1 LCNYAKLKTHSQTNI
16 IMKKNLLILFSAGL
30 VIALCST
37 TLSVNSSSSGA
48 PSGKANDPASGSANC
63 TDCHSGIA
71 TNATAAQASIT
82 STIPAAGYTPGSTY
96 TITATVNFT
105 GRSKFG
111 FQISPQNATG
121 ALLGTLINTS
131 TQTKLVGIS
140 KYVTHTTS
148 GNSGSNTKSWTFDW
162 TAPAAGTGVVTFYG
176 SFMAANGDGG
186 TSGDIVYKT
195 SYAVSEAVAS
205 GINEVEANTNALT
218 VINLKNAL
226 QISYNAQSAATANV
240 ELYTL
245 NGTIVSTTSYEQ
257 QNAGTVN
264 LNVDVKD
271 GLNTGIYII
280 KVQQGTQVL
289 TKKLA
294 LVF

>member
-1 LCNYAKLKTHSQTNI
+1 
-16 IMKKNLLILFSAGL
+16 MKKNLLILISAGL

-37 TLSVNSSSSGA
+37 TSSVNSSSSGA

-63 TDCHSGIA
+63 TGCHSGTA
-71 TNATAAQASIT
+71 TSATTQASIT
-82 STIPAAGYTPGSTY
+82 STIPAVGYNPGTTY

-111 FQISPQNATG
+111 FQVSPQNAAGTF
-121 ALLGTLINTS
+121 LGTLINTS
-131 TQTKLVGIS
+131 TQTKLVGTS
-140 KYVTHTTS
+140 KYVTHTTA
-148 GNSGSNTKSWTFDW
+148 GNSGTNTKSWTFDW
-162 TAPAAGTGVVTFYG
+162 TAPAAGTGAVTFYG
-176 SFMAANGDGG
+176 SFMASNGDGG
-186 TSGDIVYKT
+186 TIGDIVYTT
-195 SYAVSEAVAS
+195 SYAVTEAVAS
-205 GINEVEANTNALT
+205 GISEVGANTNALT

-226 QISYNAQSAATANV
+226 QISYNAQSVATANV

-245 NGTIVSTTSYEQ
+245 NGTLVSTTSFEQ
-257 QNAGTVN
+257 QNAGVVN
-264 LNVDVKD
+264 LNFDVKE
-271 GLNTGIYII
+271 GLNTGVYIV

>member
-1 LCNYAKLKTHSQTNI
+1 
-16 IMKKNLLILFSAGL
+16 MKKNLLILVSAGL

-37 TLSVNSSSSGA
+37 TFSVNSSSSGA

-63 TDCHSGIA
+63 TDCHSGTA
-71 TNATAAQASIT
+71 TSATTQASIT
-82 STIPAAGYTPGSTY
+82 STIPAAGYTPGTTY

-105 GRSKFG
+105 GRSTFG
-111 FQISPQNATG
+111 FEVSPQNSSG
-121 ALLGTLINTS
+121 IKLGTLINTS
-131 TQTKLVGIS
+131 AQTKLVGSS
-140 KYVTHTTS
+140 KYVTHTQA
-148 GNSGSNTKSWTFDW
+148 GNSGTNTKSWTFDW
-162 TAPAAGTGVVTFYG
+162 TAPAVGSGAVTFYG
-176 SFMAANGDGG
+176 AFMAANGNG
-186 TSGDIVYKT
+186 TSSGDIVYRS
-195 SYAVSEAVAS
+195 SYTVSEAVAS
-205 GINEVEANTNALT
+205 GISEVEANTNALT

-245 NGTIVSTTSYEQ
+245 NGTLVSTTSFEQ
-257 QNAGTVN
+257 QNAGAVN

-271 GLNTGIYII
+271 GLNTGIYIV

>member
-1 LCNYAKLKTHSQTNI
+1 
-16 IMKKNLLILFSAGL
+16 MKKNLLILISAGL

-63 TDCHSGIA
+63 TGCHSGTA
-71 TNATAAQASIT
+71 TSATTQASIT
-82 STIPAAGYTPGSTY
+82 STIPAAGYTPGTTY

-111 FQISPQNATG
+111 FQVSPQNAAGT
-121 ALLGTLINTS
+121 LLGTLINTS
-131 TQTKLVGIS
+131 AQTKLVGAA
-140 KYVTHTTS
+140 KYVTHTTA

-162 TAPAAGTGVVTFYG
+162 TAPVAGTGAVTFYG
-176 SFMAANGDGG
+176 SFMASNGDGG
-186 TSGDIVYKT
+186 TNGDIVYTT
-195 SYAVSEAVAS
+195 SYAVTEAVAS
-205 GINEVEANTNALT
+205 GISEVEANTNALT

-226 QISYNAQSAATANV
+226 QISYNAQSVATANV

-245 NGTIVSTTSYEQ
+245 NGTLVSTTSFEQ
-257 QNAGTVN
+257 QNAGAVN

-271 GLNTGIYII
+271 GLNTGIYIV